1 MLGYTDPYRI
11 EDKTKALCYVKN
23 SYVVESDIYSEDI
36 LRHDCH
42 FQILPDSEKNY
53 LFHPNPNQRKSTEDP
68 EEDER
73 IEKELQN
80 EYDSYLG
87 IIREKSSNATWKQP
101 IMRMINWLLD
111 EDNFFPS
118 ELFLRSKNLNMDYWY
133 DTELIKEIK
142 LAENC

>member
-23 SYVVESDIYSEDI
+23 SYVVESDVYSEDI

-42 FQILPDSEKNY
+42 FQILPDSEKKY

-80 EYDSYLG
+80 EYDSSSG
-87 IIREKSSNATWKQP
+87 GNPKMGKSSKKVSILFPFIFQ
-101 IMRMINWLLD
+101 
-111 EDNFFPS
+111 FFHSPES
-118 ELFLRSKNLNMDYWY
+118 
-133 DTELIKEIK
+133 
-142 LAENC
+142 